1 MVAARDIKP
10 GELIFT
16 EEALGLGPNHQT
28 LPCCLDCMKQ
38 VIFYNM
44 FRLFVSRYFNSR
56 PFCAKFSYLFT
67 MNKVSGDYLCPEC
80 GLPVCEEMCAY
91 GEEHSKECSV
101 FSKLET
107 KLQVEDFT
115 KPCSI
120 YFR

>member
-1 MVAARDIKP
+1 
-10 GELIFT
+10 
-16 EEALGLGPNHQT
+16 
-28 LPCCLDCMKQ
+28 
-38 VIFYNM
+38 
-44 FRLFVSRYFNSR
+44 
-56 PFCAKFSYLFT
+56 

-101 FSKLET
+101 FSKLEP

-120 YFR
+120 YFRYNLKIYKFDIVQKFYVMVSIYDIFFTLLTIFDQIYLHIV